1 MTVYTGNDYFR
12 DSRFPFYIDRAVI
25 SRNQPI
31 PSHTH
36 DFVELVFVVEGSAFH
51 EMAGHQYRL
60 ATGDVFILEPHVY
73 HSYLGSADE
82 DTVVYNVLFDTAF
95 LQKELE
101 ALQEIPAFIDFFY
114 LMPFLRK
121 SQSFIPYHPLQA
133 AQKLQFQS
141 HLQTIYDEYEQGRD
155 GSQLIIKTR
164 WIECLVW
171 LSRYHQEN
179 RSAQRHVLSDRERIL
194 SIRNFVELNYKQPLT
209 LIQLS
214 RICGMSV
221 SSFTAKFKEN
231 TGKSLMDYK
240 HEVQIRH
247 ASALLLDTDTKILDV
262 ALETGFNDISFFNK
276 TFRKHTGMTPREY
289 RRSHKTEN

>member
-1 MTVYTGNDYFR
+1 MTTYTGSNYFK

-25 SRNQPI
+25 RRNEPI

-51 EMAGHQYRL
+51 EMSGHQYRL
-60 ATGDVFILEPHVY
+60 ATGDVFILEPNVY

-82 DTVVYNVLFDTAF
+82 DTLVYNVLFDTAF

-133 AQKLQFQS
+133 AQKLQFQG
-141 HLQTIYDEYEQGRD
+141 HLQTIYEEYEQERD

-179 RSAQRHVLSDRERIL
+179 RSTERHTLSDRERIL
-194 SIRNFVELNYKQPLT
+194 SIRNFVELNYRQPLT

-221 SSFTAKFKEN
+221 SSFTAKFKEA
-231 TGKSLMDYK
+231 TGQSLMDYK

-247 ASALLLDTDTKILDV
+247 ASALLLDTDTKVLDI
-262 ALETGFNDISFFNK
+262 ALETGFNDVSFFNK
-276 TFRKHTGMTPREY
+276 MFRKHTGVTPREY
-289 RRSHKTEN
+289 RRTHKQK